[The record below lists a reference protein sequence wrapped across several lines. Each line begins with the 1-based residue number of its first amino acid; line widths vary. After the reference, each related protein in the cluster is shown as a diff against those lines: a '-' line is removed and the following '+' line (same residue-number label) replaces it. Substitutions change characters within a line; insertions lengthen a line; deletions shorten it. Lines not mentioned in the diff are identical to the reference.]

1 MIGKITSRALSL
13 SLSLFRT
20 LNFCDLIK
28 RASSKEKLTE
38 YFLSENEK
46 YYLRSLGDDE
56 RKDISNIKLIILNKI
71 KLDPNVLIIE
81 FNSLNLQMI
90 LIFHRYLIHQNF
102 FPVFFVFHLH

>member
-1 MIGKITSRALSL
+1 LIIPKII

-28 RASSKEKLTE
+28 RASSNEKLTE

-56 RKDISNIKLIILNKI
+56 RKDISNIKFIIYSSK
-71 KLDPNVLIIE
+71 
-81 FNSLNLQMI
+81 
-90 LIFHRYLIHQNF
+90 
-102 FPVFFVFHLH
+102 